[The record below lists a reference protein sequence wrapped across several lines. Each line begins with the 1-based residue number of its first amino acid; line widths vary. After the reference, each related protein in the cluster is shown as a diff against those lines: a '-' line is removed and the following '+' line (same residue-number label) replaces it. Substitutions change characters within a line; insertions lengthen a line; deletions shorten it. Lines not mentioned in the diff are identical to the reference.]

1 MTNRSHGLCIVA
13 LQVNFRRIAQAD
25 VISNS
30 KPHGSLRCERQQF
43 VTRSYVRVGWAPIV
57 RAHEFLRS
65 L

>member
-1 MTNRSHGLCIVA
+1 MTNRSHGLRIVA

-43 VTRSYVRVGWAPIV
+43 VTRSYVRVGCAPIV